1 MPVQSSMHFYLSW
14 AKERLDEMDA
24 TLAALEAK
32 TAELRAEAR
41 VKADQLVV
49 ELRKKRN
56 EFQSTLKKEAEAG
69 EAVWDRIKVQLEA
82 EWKSFE
88 VELKKYLDTL
98 GQEIGQQQAVFKA
111 QLAAQ
116 MKAWREAADKV
127 QASAAEYAAEQ
138 RKQIEASVARMKAD
152 AAAAEQK
159 LQKLAGAGN
168 QSWAALNAALAET
181 RGVFDR
187 ANQSVR
193 EALKK
198 AAA

>member
-1 MPVQSSMHFYLSW
+1 MPVQSTMHFYLNW

-24 TLAALEAK
+24 TLAVLEAK
-32 TAELRAEAR
+32 TTEMRAETR
-41 VKADQLVV
+41 VKADQLMA
-49 ELRKKRN
+49 ELRKKRD
-56 EFQSTLKKEAEAG
+56 EFQSTIKKQAEAG
-69 EAVWDRIKVQLEA
+69 EVVWERIKVQLEG
-82 EWKSFE
+82 EWKTFE
-88 VELKKYLDTL
+88 AELKKYLEAVN
-98 GQEIGQQQAVFKA
+98 QEIGQQQAVFKA

-127 QASAAEYAAEQ
+127 QAEAAQYAAEQ
-138 RKQIEASVARMKAD
+138 RKQIDASVARMRTD
-152 AAAAEQK
+152 AATAEQK
-159 LQKLAGAGN
+159 LEKLASAGN

-193 EALKK
+193 ETLKK

>member
-1 MPVQSSMHFYLSW
+1 MPAQSSMHFYLNW

-24 TLAALEAK
+24 TLAVLEAR
-32 TAELRAEAR
+32 TAKGRAETH
-41 VKADQLVV
+41 VKADQLMA
-49 ELRKKRN
+49 ELRKKRD
-56 EFQSTLKKEAEAG
+56 EFRSTLKKQAEAG
-69 EAVWDRIKVQLEA
+69 EAVWERIKVQLET
-82 EWKSFE
+82 EWKTFE
-88 VELKKYLDTL
+88 TELKKYLEAV
-98 GQEIGQQQAVFKA
+98 GQEIDQQQALFKA

-127 QASAAEYAAEQ
+127 QAAAAECAAEQ
-138 RKQIEASVARMKAD
+138 RKQIDASVARMRTD
-152 AAAAEQK
+152 AATAEQK

-181 RGVFDR
+181 RDVFDH

-193 EALKK
+193 EAFKK

>member
-1 MPVQSSMHFYLSW
+1 MPVQSTMHFYFNW

-24 TLAALEAK
+24 TLAVLEAK
-32 TAELRAEAR
+32 TAEVRAETR
-41 VKADQLVV
+41 VRADQLMA
-49 ELRKKRN
+49 ELRKKRD
-56 EFQSTLKKEAEAG
+56 EFQSTLKKQAEAG
-69 EAVWDRIKVQLEA
+69 EVVWERIKVQLEG
-82 EWKSFE
+82 EWKTFE
-88 VELKKYLDTL
+88 AELKKYLEAV

-127 QASAAEYAAEQ
+127 QAAAADYAAEQ
-138 RKQIEASVARMKAD
+138 RKQIEASLARMRTD
-152 AAAAEQK
+152 AATAEQK
-159 LQKLAGAGN
+159 LEKLASAGN

-193 EALKK
+193 ETLKK

>member
-1 MPVQSSMHFYLSW
+1 MPVQSTMHFYLNW

-24 TLAALEAK
+24 TLAVLEAK
-32 TAELRAEAR
+32 TAEVRAETR
-41 VKADQLVV
+41 VRADQLMA
-49 ELRKKRN
+49 ELRKKRD
-56 EFQSTLKKEAEAG
+56 EFQSTLKKQAEAG
-69 EAVWDRIKVQLEA
+69 EAAWERIKVQLEG
-82 EWKSFE
+82 EWKTFE
-88 VELKKYLDTL
+88 AELKKYLEAV

-127 QASAAEYAAEQ
+127 QAAAADYAAEQ
-138 RKQIEASVARMKAD
+138 RKQIEVSLARMRTD
-152 AAAAEQK
+152 AATAEQK
-159 LQKLAGAGN
+159 LEKFAGAGN
-168 QSWAALNAALAET
+168 QSWSALNAALEET

>member
-1 MPVQSSMHFYLSW
+1 MPVQSTMHFYLNW

-24 TLAALEAK
+24 TLAVLEAK
-32 TAELRAEAR
+32 TTEMRAETR
-41 VKADQLVV
+41 VKADQLMA
-49 ELRKKRN
+49 ELRKKRD
-56 EFQSTLKKEAEAG
+56 EFQSTLKKQAEAG
-69 EAVWDRIKVQLEA
+69 EAVWERIKVQLEG
-82 EWKSFE
+82 EWKTFE
-88 VELKKYLDTL
+88 AELKKYLEAVN
-98 GQEIGQQQAVFKA
+98 QEIGQQQAVFKA

-127 QASAAEYAAEQ
+127 QAAAAQYAAEQ
-138 RKQIEASVARMKAD
+138 RKQIDASVARMRTD
-152 AAAAEQK
+152 AATAEQK
-159 LQKLAGAGN
+159 LEKLASAGN

-193 EALKK
+193 ETLKK